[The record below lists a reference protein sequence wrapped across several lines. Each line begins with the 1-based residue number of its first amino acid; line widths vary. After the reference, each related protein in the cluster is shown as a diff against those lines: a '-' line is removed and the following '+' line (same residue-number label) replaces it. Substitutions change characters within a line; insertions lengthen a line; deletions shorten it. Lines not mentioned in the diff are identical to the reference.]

1 MNLEYPNCIVCG
13 GDIFSD
19 YLTVEDN
26 QGEIFSL
33 KQCKCSLVL
42 TSPRPCSSAICEYYS
57 EEYKPHSN
65 AHSDSSLLIK
75 IFRKISYSWKARL
88 VKRVANEN
96 VNMLDM
102 GGGDGALA
110 FYIKNKIS
118 NVHVYEKDIDCIHHI
133 NSIIMEEGIGNM
145 FSTADYESLKDGYYN
160 IVTLFHS
167 LEHIHDIDKLFLNIN
182 RITKKNAKMII
193 AVPNITAAEIDFL
206 TNKWAAWDVPRH
218 LYHFNFKTLSKLL
231 NKNGWEVV
239 GSRSMF
245 QDTFFNIYMSL
256 KGNYVKKIF
265 SCFFLLVYSLIN
277 QILFSNKQSSNLVI
291 CQKKQ

>member
-1 MNLEYPNCIVCG
+1 MNLECPNCIICG
-13 GDIFSD
+13 SDDFSD

-26 QGEIFSL
+26 RGEFFSL

-42 TSPRPCSSAICEYYS
+42 TSPRPCSHTISEYYS
-57 EEYKPHSN
+57 DEYKPHLN
-65 AHSDSSLLIK
+65 THSGSSLLIRL
-75 IFRKISYSWKARL
+75 FRKISYSWKIRL

-96 VNMLDM
+96 VDMLDI

-118 NVHVYEKDIDCIHHI
+118 NVHVYEKDIDCVHHI
-133 NSIIMEEGIGNM
+133 NSIIMKERIDNM
-145 FSTADYESLKDGYYN
+145 FSTADYESLKDDYYN

-167 LEHIHDIDKLFLNIN
+167 LEHIHDMDGLFLSIN

-206 TNKWAAWDVPRH
+206 TNRWAAWDVPRH

-231 NKNGWEVV
+231 DKNGWEIVE
-239 GSRSMF
+239 SRIMF

-256 KGNYVKKIF
+256 NGNYVKKIF
-265 SCFFLLVYSLIN
+265 TCFFLLAYSLVN

-291 CQKKQ
+291 CKKKQ